1 MGNNGDDTDNLK
13 DYIPGARLCSKQAA
27 GELFFTNFFHSLG
40 NLSGFGSLIDSKV
53 TTDHYHA
60 LEQRQA
66 QFQQALDDTR
76 WKVITTLMNTD
87 ADLSKDITDAL
98 ISLST
103 LLNIQNDLNKKK
115 VQDELNL
122 DNFICITSTIFLY
135 LIAFVLIL
143 FVRWK

>member
-1 MGNNGDDTDNLK
+1 MANNDLK

-27 GELFFTNFFHSLG
+27 GELFFTNFLHSIG
-40 NLSGFGSLIDSKV
+40 NLTGFGNLIDSKV

-76 WKVITTLMNTD
+76 WKVITTLMEMQ
-87 ADLSKDITDAL
+87 KDGENAL
-98 ISLST
+98 FESVYSLAT
-103 LLNIQNDLNKKK
+103 LLNMQNDLNKKK
-115 VQDELNL
+115 IQDELNL

-143 FVRWK
+143 FVKWN